1 MLSKGQ
7 IKDKTAF
14 GQKKKSANLVSTWF
28 AD

>member
-1 MLSKGQ
+1 MQNKGQ
-7 IKDKTAF
+7 IKDKTAI